1 MDVGNFKIV
10 IEGPKNMLQKTRDY
24 DGDAIQWLSC
34 SAESMSRGMIVDK
47 ISCHLW
53 LLGFRIFEL
62 VISRKN

>member
-1 MDVGNFKIV
+1 MSVGNFKIV
-10 IEGPKNMLQKTRDY
+10 IEGPKNMLQKSGDY
-24 DGDAIQWLSC
+24 DGHAIQWLSC
-34 SAESMSRGMIVDK
+34 SAESMSHGMSIDK